1 MWLPEASVSKRRS
14 NEQLVALLE
23 KHRSN
28 PVATS
33 HSIDKPSDSR
43 CGIVEIFIA
52 VLLTVRDFIIQHR
65 KHFWRSSSRV
75 AHTVRREGY
84 RHRNT
89 FPSFFFFSF
98 SSSNLNFSFIE
109 TIVEMKSSEWPISC
123 RFFFAIPLT
132 NVHNWRLISDGTLSE
147 EY

>member
-65 KHFWRSSSRV
+65 NTFDVVRV
-75 AHTVRREGY
+75 ASRIPWEGGISKYLSLFLFLFFLLLESKFFLY
-84 RHRNT
+84 RNDRGNEKFRVT
-89 FPSFFFFSF
+89 DILP
-98 SSSNLNFSFIE
+98 
-109 TIVEMKSSEWPISC
+109 
-123 RFFFAIPLT
+123 FFFAIPLT